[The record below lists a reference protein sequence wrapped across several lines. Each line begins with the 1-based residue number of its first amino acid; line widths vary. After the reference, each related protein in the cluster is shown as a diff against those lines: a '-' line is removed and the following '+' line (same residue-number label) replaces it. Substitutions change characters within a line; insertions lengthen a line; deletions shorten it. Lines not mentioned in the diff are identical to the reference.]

1 MKTPQPQTPIVVIDD
16 EQPILLAID
25 TTLRMAGLNH
35 VITCG
40 DSREALSIIQNNGAS
55 VVLLDLNMPHLD
67 GHALMPRILES
78 YPELPIIIITGT
90 IDVETAVQSM
100 KSGAFDYIVKPVEES
115 RLVTAIH
122 QALKFGELRRE
133 NQSLKQHLLDG
144 SLKHPEAFEAIVT
157 HSPKMIAL
165 FHYMEAIAPT
175 SQPVLIR
182 GETGV
187 GKELAARAIHELSGR
202 KGRFVAV
209 NVAGLDDNVFSDTL
223 FGHVKGAF
231 TGADSLR
238 KGLIERASGGTLFL
252 DEIGDLNHGAQV
264 KLLRLL
270 QEHEYMP
277 LGSDVTQ
284 TTDVRVIASTH
295 ADLWALKQQQRFRTD
310 LHYRLRTHRVMIPPL
325 RERKEDLPVLCD
337 HFLNQAANALN
348 KPKPAVAPAMAK
360 LLESYD
366 FPGNLRELQAMIFD
380 AMAQHNTGP
389 LGLDTFRAHMQR
401 TREAGTEAPEFSPLS
416 QTPITFGEPLPTI
429 KQATRMLIQEAL
441 QRTGYNQSMAA
452 NLLGVTQQALS
463 KRLKTWEKSDTTT

>member
-1 MKTPQPQTPIVVIDD
+1 MKTPRPQRPIVVIDD

-35 VITCG
+35 VVTCS
-40 DSREALSIIQNNGAS
+40 DSREAITRIQQNGAS

-67 GHALMPRILES
+67 GLALLPRIMEA
-78 YPELPIIIITGT
+78 YPDLPIIIITGT
-90 IDVETAVQSM
+90 IDVDTAVQSM

-122 QALKFGELRRE
+122 QALRFGELRQE
-133 NQSLKQHLLDG
+133 NQALKQHLLDG

-157 HSPKMIAL
+157 NSPKMIAL
-165 FHYMEAIAPT
+165 FQYMEAIAP
-175 SQPVLIR
+175 SAQPVLIR

-209 NVAGLDDNVFSDTL
+209 NVAGLDDTVFSDTL

-252 DEIGDLNHGAQV
+252 DEIGDLNQGAQV

-277 LGSDVTQ
+277 LGSDVTHRS
-284 TTDVRVIASTH
+284 DARVIASTH
-295 ADLWALKQQQRFRTD
+295 ADLWALKQQNRFRTD

-348 KPKPAVAPAMAK
+348 KPKPSLAAELSK
-360 LLESYD
+360 LLESYS
-366 FPGNLRELQAMIFD
+366 FPGNVRELQAMIFD
-380 AMAQHNTGP
+380 AMAQHNTGR

-401 TREAGTEAPEFSPLS
+401 TREAGAEAPELSPL
-416 QTPITFGEPLPTI
+416 TNVPISFGDPLPTI
-429 KQATRMLIQEAL
+429 KQATRLLIQEAL

-452 NLLGVTQQALS
+452 GLLGVTQQALS
-463 KRLKTWEKSDTTT
+463 KRLKTWENQE

>member
-1 MKTPQPQTPIVVIDD
+1 MKTPRPQRPIVVIDD

-25 TTLRMAGLNH
+25 TTLRMAGLNN
-35 VITCG
+35 VVTCS
-40 DSREALSIIQNNGAS
+40 DSREAIATIQRTGAS
-55 VVLLDLNMPHLD
+55 VALLDLNMPHLD
-67 GHALMPRILES
+67 GHSLLPCIMEACPD
-78 YPELPIIIITGT
+78 LPIIIITGT
-90 IDVETAVQSM
+90 IDVDTAVRSM

-122 QALKFGELRRE
+122 QALKFGELRQE
-133 NQSLKQHLLDG
+133 NQALKQHLLNG
-144 SLKHPEAFEAIVT
+144 SLKHPEAFEAMVT
-157 HSPKMIAL
+157 NSPKMIAL
-165 FHYMEAIAPT
+165 FNYMESIAP
-175 SQPVLIR
+175 SAQPVLIR

-209 NVAGLDDNVFSDTL
+209 NVAGLDDTVFSDTL

-252 DEIGDLNHGAQV
+252 DEIGDLNQGAQV

-277 LGSDVTQ
+277 LGSDVTHRS
-284 TTDVRVIASTH
+284 DARVIASTH
-295 ADLWALKQQQRFRTD
+295 ADLWALKQQNRFRTD

-337 HFLNQAANALN
+337 HFLNQAANALS
-348 KPKPAVAPAMAK
+348 KPKPGLAAELPK
-360 LLESYD
+360 LLESYT
-366 FPGNLRELQAMIFD
+366 FPGNVRELQAMIFD
-380 AMAQHNTGP
+380 AMAQHDTGR
-389 LGLDTFRAHMQR
+389 LGLETFRVHMQR
-401 TREAGTEAPEFSPLS
+401 TREAGAETPELSPLT
-416 QTPITFGEPLPTI
+416 QVPVTFGDPLPTI
-429 KQATRMLIQEAL
+429 KQATRLLIQEAL

-452 NLLGVTQQALS
+452 GLLGVTQQALS
-463 KRLKTWEKSDTTT
+463 KRLKTWENKE